1 MTEKQLEFDFMRN
14 DISKVTSLDYIGGQ
28 DEDLGG
34 YCESLI
40 IQYSDGMEQY
50 VLHSM
55 AQSRELVDWKGYGNP
70 KFGKIINNHKKAI
83 FSSKSELLKAWN
95 EVIEHLEID
104 EKLSWKETNAVCDC
118 DCTSEE
124 FYKTKRKDLRARVA

>member
-1 MTEKQLEFDFMRN
+1 MAEKQLEFDFMRN

-34 YCESLI
+34 YCEPLI

-55 AQSRELVDWKGYGNP
+55 AQSREVLRFECGNP
-70 KFGKIINNHKKAI
+70 IFGKIINNHKKAI
-83 FSSKSELLKAWN
+83 FSSRLELLKAWSK
-95 EVIEHLEID
+95 VIEHLGID
-104 EKLSWKETNAVCDC
+104 KKLSWQKTNSVCDC
-118 DCTSEE
+118 DCTSEK
-124 FYKTKRKDLRARVA
+124 FYETKRKDLRARVA